1 MTEHAAN
8 GVYDGAAVTTWERG
22 SSAAVI
28 WKADGKHRGNQNAR
42 YHEKFE
48 LSLWA
53 IKMSQQ
59 SHPFLS
65 QVDMLTGCAS

>member
-28 WKADGKHRGNQNAR
+28 WKADGKHRGEQKPDLHLLGR
-42 YHEKFE
+42 ICWLT
-48 LSLWA
+48 LS
-53 IKMSQQ
+53 
-59 SHPFLS
+59 FLP
-65 QVDMLTGCAS
+65 